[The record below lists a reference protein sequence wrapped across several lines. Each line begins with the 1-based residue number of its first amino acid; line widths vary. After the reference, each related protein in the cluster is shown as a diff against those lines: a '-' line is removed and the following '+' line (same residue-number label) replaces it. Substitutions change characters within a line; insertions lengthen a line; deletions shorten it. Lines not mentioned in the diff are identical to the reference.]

1 MNTSDLIRR
10 VVAEAGVSMI
20 GASRAMGKND
30 NYFASVVARGS
41 TPKADT
47 LAAMLDACGYTL
59 AAIPHGDV
67 PASALVVDPP
77 DGPAAD

>member
-1 MNTSDLIRR
+1 MNTQSLIREA
-10 VVAEAGVSMI
+10 VASADISMI

-47 LAAMLDACGYTL
+47 LAAMLEVCGYSL
-59 AAIPHGDV
+59 AAIPHADV
-67 PASALVVDPP
+67 PDTALVIDPP
-77 DGPAAD
+77 ETTG